1 MFRRP
6 CAVRPKPMSAFEHAD
21 DNGYACITETTWLTE
36 KQLENKYKSKTQAID
51 HMLRAEARGLV
62 RINPETG
69 CKMVLYTNS
78 TWKLLAPQRMRS

>member
-1 MFRRP
+1 MCRRP

-21 DNGYACITETTWLTE
+21 EGYKCITETTWLTE

-51 HMLRAEARGLV
+51 HMLRAEERGLV

-78 TWKLLAPQRMRS
+78 TLKLLAPQRMRS

>member
-1 MFRRP
+1 
-6 CAVRPKPMSAFEHAD
+6 MSAFEHAD
-21 DNGYACITETTWLTE
+21 DNGYECITETTWLTE

-51 HMLRAEARGLV
+51 HMLRAEERGLV